1 MCGIAGIWGKGDI
14 SDATEILYH
23 RGPDASGTVTS
34 GAVSLGSRRLKVIDL
49 KTGQQPMSTPD
60 GRLTLVFNGM
70 IFNYREIRR
79 ELEDRHRF
87 RTQSDTEV
95 ILHAY
100 AEWGE
105 RCLDRFIG
113 MFAFAI
119 WDGKELFLARD
130 RMGEKP
136 LYYSLPRGPIRFAF
150 ASEIK
155 SLLTLLDAEP
165 ALPEEYGAFET
176 SIAEQTLFKGILT
189 LPPGCF
195 LRYDGEKARVR
206 RYWEIPSFDG
216 PYEKEAFYVD
226 KLRWLLEDA
235 VQLRL
240 RSDVPVGVFLSG
252 GLDSSLIACLAKPDV
267 VFSCRYPYGP
277 RYDEF
282 EHAQTVARH
291 VGAKQVVVQPTAE
304 DFKRDYPRI
313 LWHLDQPI
321 ATASPIGEFS
331 LARVASRHVKVV
343 LGGQGADESFGGY
356 VRYLLMTAE
365 QDLGNREELRHYL
378 ALARFFWNPEMFE
391 DYARRYYQLIR
402 RDGGRKTPGL
412 EAVRD
417 AFGRHTHLVD
427 QIGRAD
433 IEISLPSLIT
443 MNDRAAAAWGLE
455 NRTPFLDHR
464 IVELAFQLPPE
475 LKIRDMEQKVILR
488 KVARGLVPD
497 SIIDRKD
504 KKGLI
509 VPIQLWLEKELRGWA
524 AAQVTSLRK
533 RPFYRRIPH
542 QGSTRGEFD
551 RRLYT
556 LLSLELW
563 HRHVLSVPR
572 RQRMAVGDR
581 LRFRARAATRSPA
594 PAEGARPRR
603 IRVAAGSQALRG

>member
-1 MCGIAGIWGKGDI
+1 MCGIAGLWGKGDI
-14 SDATEILYH
+14 STATEILYH
-23 RGPDASGTVTS
+23 RGPDASGTATP
-34 GAVSLGSRRLKVIDL
+34 GPVSLGNRRLKVIDL
-49 KTGQQPMSTPD
+49 KTGQQPMTNED
-60 GRLTLVFNGM
+60 GSITLVFNGM
-70 IFNYREIRR
+70 IFNYRELRK
-79 ELEDRHRF
+79 ELEEKHRF

-95 ILHAY
+95 IIHAFE
-100 AEWGE
+100 EWGE
-105 RCLDRFIG
+105 KCLDRFIG
-113 MFAFAI
+113 MFAFAL
-119 WDGKELFLARD
+119 WNGKELFLARD

-136 LYYSLPRGPIRFAF
+136 LYYTLPRGPVRFAF

-155 SLLTLLDAEP
+155 SLLTLVDAAPELDR
-165 ALPEEYGAFET
+165 EYGAFET
-176 SIAEQTLFKGILT
+176 SVGDRTLFQGILT

-195 LRYDGEKARVR
+195 LRYDGKNVRVR
-206 RYWEIPSFDG
+206 RYWDIPSFDG
-216 PYEKEAFYVD
+216 PYEKEEYYVE

-235 VQLRL
+235 VRLRL

-252 GLDSSLIACLAKPDV
+252 GLDSSLIACLARPDV

-282 EHAQTVARH
+282 EHARTVARH
-291 VGAKQVVVQPTAE
+291 VGARQVVIQPTAE
-304 DFKRDYPRI
+304 DFKNDYPRI

-331 LARVASRHVKVV
+331 LARAASRHVKVV
-343 LGGQGADESFGGY
+343 LGGQGADECFGGY
-356 VRYLLMTAE
+356 VRYLLMTSE

-378 ALARFFWNPEMFE
+378 PLARFFWNEQMFG
-391 DYARRYYQLIR
+391 DPASRYYQLIR
-402 RDGGRKTPGL
+402 RGGGDNEAGL
-412 EAVRD
+412 PTVRD
-417 AFGRHTHLVD
+417 AFSLHTHLVD
-427 QIGRAD
+427 RMGRAD

-509 VPIQLWLEKELRGWA
+509 VPIQPWLEKELRGWA
-524 AAQVTSLRK
+524 GSLLASLKK
-533 RPFYRRIPH
+533 RPFYRKIPRH
-542 QGSTRGEFD
+542 GISRGEFD

-563 HRHVLSVPR
+563 YRHVLSVPR
-572 RQRMAVGDR
+572 RKRMEAGDW
-581 LRFRARAATRSPA
+581 LRFRARASERTALQTGKSSRQRPLQAASPKA
-594 PAEGARPRR
+594 
-603 IRVAAGSQALRG
+603 

>member
-1 MCGIAGIWGKGDI
+1 MCGIAGFWGKGDI
-14 SDATEILYH
+14 STATEILCH
-23 RGPDASGTVTS
+23 RGPDACGTAS
-34 GAVSLGSRRLKVIDL
+34 PHPVSLGNRRLKVIDL
-49 KTGQQPMSTPD
+49 KTGQQPMTNED
-60 GRLTLVFNGM
+60 GSITLVFNGM
-70 IFNYREIRR
+70 IFNYRELRK
-79 ELEDRHRF
+79 ELEGRHRF
-87 RTQSDTEV
+87 RSQSDTEV

-100 AEWGE
+100 EEWGE
-105 RCLDRFIG
+105 KCLDRFIG
-113 MFAFAI
+113 MFAFAL

-136 LYYSLPRGPIRFAF
+136 LYYTLPRGPVRFAF
-150 ASEIK
+150 ASEVK
-155 SLLTLLDAEP
+155 SLLTLVDAAPDLD
-165 ALPEEYGAFET
+165 EEYGAFET
-176 SIAEQTLFKGILT
+176 SVGDRTLFKGILT

-195 LRYDGEKARVR
+195 LRYDGKRVRVR

-216 PYEKEAFYVD
+216 PYEKEDHYVE

-235 VQLRL
+235 VKLRL

-252 GLDSSLIACLAKPDV
+252 GLDSAIIACIARPDV

-282 EHAQTVARH
+282 EHARKVARH
-291 VGAKQVVVQPTAE
+291 VGAKQVVIQPTAE

-321 ATASPIGEFS
+321 ATASSIGEFS
-331 LARVASRHVKVV
+331 LARAASEHVKVV
-343 LGGQGADESFGGY
+343 LGGQGADECFGGY
-356 VRYLLMTAE
+356 VRYLLMKME
-365 QDLGNREELRHYL
+365 QELGSREELQHYL
-378 ALARFFWNPEMFE
+378 PLARFFWNPEMFT
-391 DYARRYYQLIR
+391 DYPRRYYQLIR
-402 RDGGRKTPGL
+402 RGGGRKETGL
-412 EAVRD
+412 ETVRD
-417 AFGRHTHLVD
+417 AFSRHAHLVD
-427 QIGRAD
+427 QAGRAD

-509 VPIQLWLEKELRGWA
+509 VPIQLWLEKDLRGWA
-524 AAQVTSLRK
+524 GGLVTSLQK
-533 RPFYRRIPH
+533 RSFYRRIPN
-542 QGSTRGEFD
+542 QASSRGEFD
-551 RRLYT
+551 RRLYS

-563 HRHVLSVPR
+563 YRNVLSVPR
-572 RQRMAVGDR
+572 SRRMAVGDQ
-581 LRFRARAATRSPA
+581 LRFRAPA
-594 PAEGARPRR
+594 PERVSLGPGSSSRR
-603 IRVAAGSQALRG
+603 RSLLAASPQA